1 MEKIGLVLGGGGA
14 KGAFAAGALKAIYD
28 KIYPKW
34 FDIVSGTSI
43 GAFNGVLASL
53 GQVDKMVSLW
63 RKLEAKNI
71 YRFNFISF
79 YFFLCR
85 KKMV

>member
-53 GQVDKMVSLW
+53 GQVDKMEW
-63 RKLEAKNI
+63 
-71 YRFNFISF
+71 FNTGRSSF
-79 YFFLCR
+79 
-85 KKMV
+85 KMAITYKTFN